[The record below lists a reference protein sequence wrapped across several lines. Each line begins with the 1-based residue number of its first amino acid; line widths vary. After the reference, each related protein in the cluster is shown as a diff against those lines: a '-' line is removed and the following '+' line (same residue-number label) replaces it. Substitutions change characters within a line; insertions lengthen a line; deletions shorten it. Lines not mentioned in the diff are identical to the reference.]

1 MNFYTRHTISKNLS
15 ATKIMS
21 KRRIF
26 EIVRNNKAE
35 VDVLLTA
42 EDWKYLLPQP
52 LIRVLKAPTV
62 CDSNKIENRVGSG
75 SKYFQTS
82 AVSSTPTSVLLMQNI
97 SNISILDILFYAVVK
112 QRSKSAKKKVTLE
125 KMREEKY

>member
-1 MNFYTRHTISKNLS
+1 
-15 ATKIMS
+15 MS
-21 KRRIF
+21 KKENIWNILHQQNRSGNAADSWRLEIF
-26 EIVRNNKAE
+26 AVTANNQSFIVF
-35 VDVLLTA
+35 
-42 EDWKYLLPQP
+42 
-52 LIRVLKAPTV
+52 LKAPIV
-62 CDSNKIENRVGSG
+62 CNSNKIQNWMGSG

-97 SNISILDILFYAVVK
+97 LNISILDILFYAVVK